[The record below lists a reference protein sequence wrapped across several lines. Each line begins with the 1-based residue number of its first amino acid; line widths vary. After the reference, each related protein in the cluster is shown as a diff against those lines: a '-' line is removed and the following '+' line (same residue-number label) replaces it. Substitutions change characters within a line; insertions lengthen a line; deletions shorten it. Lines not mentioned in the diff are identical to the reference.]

1 MRVAAYDGHVD
12 EVSLLLNHPGVDVK
26 KIWRGTTALH
36 LAASHGHVDAV
47 ALLLSHAS
55 NMLTSIVNIADDRG
69 LTALH
74 DAVLEG
80 HTETV
85 SILLEQPEIDV
96 SGQLLLHHAVEK
108 SHAAVVALLLN
119 CPRIDVNEKD
129 DWGETA
135 LHYAMHPF
143 YGHPDPDILRRMLIN
158 PDIDPNVKSFS
169 GFTPIIMLL
178 LDSRLLL
185 ERNNNIDIQ
194 RDCLQAMVESSRVDL
209 EVKHPWGLGL
219 EDLAW

>member
-1 MRVAAYDGHVD
+1 MLD
-12 EVSLLLNHPGVDVK
+12 HPGIDVK
-26 KIWRGTTALH
+26 SKASRGATALH
-36 LAASHGHVDAV
+36 LAAEAGHVDV
-47 ALLLSHAS
+47 VELLLTQPGFAV
-55 NMLTSIVNIADDRG
+55 NYWYPGPLLEPYANIADGYGR
-69 LTALH
+69 TAVDH
-74 DAVLEG
+74 AVWEG

-96 SGQLLLHHAVEK
+96 TGQLLLHCAVDK
-108 SHAAVVALLLN
+108 SHTDVVALLLS
-119 CPRIDVNEKD
+119 CPGIDVNEKD

-143 YGHPDPDILRRMLIN
+143 YGHIDPDILRKMLIN

-169 GFTPIIMLL
+169 GYTPIIMLL

-219 EDLAW
+219 EDLAG

>member
-1 MRVAAYDGHVD
+1 M
-12 EVSLLLNHPGVDVK
+12 
-26 KIWRGTTALH
+26 
-36 LAASHGHVDAV
+36 
-47 ALLLSHAS
+47 
-55 NMLTSIVNIADDRG
+55 SISIANIADKFG
-69 LTALH
+69 KTAV
-74 DAVLEG
+74 DYAVWEG
-80 HTETV
+80 HKETV

-143 YGHPDPDILRRMLIN
+143 YGHPDPDILRRMLTN

-169 GFTPIIMLL
+169 GYTPIIMLL
-178 LDSRLLL
+178 LEARL

-194 RDCLQAMVESSRVDL
+194 RDCLRAMVESDRVDL
-209 EVKHPWGLGL
+209 DFKNRRGVGL